1 MTTFFLL
8 GKVRSGFWPKAVFIV
23 VVKYFNEDPE
33 LCCTEEGV
41 TELKSS
47 FTTITIK
54 TDNDEITSY
63 CNCTDIFSPINN
75 WEASSKRLAVI

>member
-1 MTTFFLL
+1 
-8 GKVRSGFWPKAVFIV
+8 
-23 VVKYFNEDPE
+23 